1 MISTMDFNS
10 HVLNHLLTEYFYFL
24 SLFLG
29 SLRMELDEMKKKLSE
44 KSGVTDDTPLN
55 SHHQDTGLT
64 SQHKG
69 GTVSLNGC
77 KRTSTIRGSVENSS
91 NAPKELTQEELQA
104 ANCVIA

>member
-1 MISTMDFNS
+1 M
-10 HVLNHLLTEYFYFL
+10 

-44 KSGVTDDTPLN
+44 KSGVSDDTQLN

-77 KRTSTIRGSVENSS
+77 KSASRIRGSVENSS
-91 NAPKELTQEELQA
+91 DAPKELTKEELQA